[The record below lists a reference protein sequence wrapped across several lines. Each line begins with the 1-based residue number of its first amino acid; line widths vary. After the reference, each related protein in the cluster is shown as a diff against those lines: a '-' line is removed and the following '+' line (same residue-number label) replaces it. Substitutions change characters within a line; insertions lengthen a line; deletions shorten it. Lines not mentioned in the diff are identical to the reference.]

1 MSYSMPIPLVYTN
14 STVVD
19 FGDSPT
25 AWSFKGPSGKQGMLK
40 NIGIHVTEVFS
51 GDQVTGKVLV
61 GTTADPNYYG
71 QLEIAD
77 GTAAT
82 DTYNDQDDSGLTTN
96 FDQPGLTDGGSG
108 NLPNDRRHSLKL
120 NGAYQVIENLT
131 IGANFN
137 FQTGRPRPIPGR
149 PTYTLVV
156 AATTR

>member
-82 DTYNDQDDSGLTTN
+82 DTYNDQDDSDCVIIEALAADTQIEVTFTAVNDAG
-96 FDQPGLTDGGSG
+96 TD
-108 NLPNDRRHSLKL
+108 
-120 NGAYQVIENLT
+120 
-131 IGANFN
+131 
-137 FQTGRPRPIPGR
+137 TGQGFVYFE
-149 PTYTLVV
+149 TFWY
-156 AATTR
+156 

>member
-25 AWSFKGPSGKQGMLK
+25 AWSFKGPSSKQGMLK

-71 QLEIAD
+71 QLEVTD

-82 DTYNDQDDSGLTTN
+82 ETWNNQDDTNAVIVEALPADTQIEVTYVGTTDTGTN
-96 FDQPGLTDGGSG
+96 AGKAF
-108 NLPNDRRHSLKL
+108 N
-120 NGAYQVIENLT
+120 YIET
-131 IGANFN
+131 FW
-137 FQTGRPRPIPGR
+137 
-149 PTYTLVV
+149 Y
-156 AATTR
+156 

>member
-82 DTYNDQDDSGLTTN
+82 DTYNDQDDSDCVIIEALAADTQIEVTFVGVN
-96 FDQPGLTDGGSG
+96 DAGTD
-108 NLPNDRRHSLKL
+108 
-120 NGAYQVIENLT
+120 
-131 IGANFN
+131 
-137 FQTGRPRPIPGR
+137 TGQGFVYFE
-149 PTYTLVV
+149 TFWY
-156 AATTR
+156 

>member
-1 MSYSMPIPLVYTN
+1 MSYSQPIPLVFTN
-14 STVVD
+14 STVTD

-61 GTTADPNYYG
+61 GTRSDDNYYG

-82 DTYNDQDDSGLTTN
+82 DTYNDQDDSDCVIIEALAADTQIEVSFTAVN
-96 FDQPGLTDGGSG
+96 DASTD
-108 NLPNDRRHSLKL
+108 
-120 NGAYQVIENLT
+120 
-131 IGANFN
+131 
-137 FQTGRPRPIPGR
+137 TGQGFVYFE
-149 PTYTLVV
+149 TFWY
-156 AATTR
+156 